1 MADRVALVTG
11 AAGFIGSHLCDR
23 LLADGWTVHGL
34 DSFEDYYPREY
45 KERNIAAALPNDRF
59 SLLEANLLDL
69 DKPQSGI
76 RQLVREAGTVFHLA
90 AQAGVRASW
99 GNSFSIYTNN
109 NILGT
114 QLLLEAC
121 KTEGTRK
128 VIYASSSSVYGDT
141 DILPMVE
148 TGRCR
153 PYSPYGVSKLAAE
166 NLCYLYWRNFGLPT
180 VALRFFT
187 VYGPR
192 QRPDMG
198 FHRFIRCLLED
209 RPIPVYGD
217 GTQTRDFTYVSDIVE
232 GFVSAIEAPGG
243 EVFNLGGGSRVVLD
257 DVLRLLGDIMGKPAL
272 TKREAAQA
280 GDVRDTWASLEHAR
294 EALGY
299 EPRVS
304 LEQGLRR
311 EAAWLESLSGE
322 PGYPWGAGP

>member
-1 MADRVALVTG
+1 MESRVALVTG

-23 LLADGWTVHGL
+23 LLADGWTVRGL

-45 KERNIAAALPNDRF
+45 KERNIAAARSNDRY
-59 SLLEANLLDL
+59 SLLEANVLDL
-69 DKPQSGI
+69 QDPRSSV
-76 RQLVREAGTVFHLA
+76 RHLVSDADVVFHLA

-99 GNSFSIYTNN
+99 GSSFSIYTDN

-121 KTEGTRK
+121 KAEEVSRF
-128 VIYASSSSVYGDT
+128 VYASSSSIYGDT

-148 TGRCR
+148 TGRCL
-153 PYSPYGVSKLAAE
+153 PHSPYGVSKLAGE
-166 NLCYLYWRNFGLPT
+166 NLCHLYWRNFGLPT

-217 GTQTRDFTYVSDIVE
+217 GSQTRDFTYVSDIVE
-232 GFVSAIEAPGG
+232 GFVSAVDASGG
-243 EVFNLGGGSRVVLD
+243 EVFNLGGGSRAVLE
-257 DVLRLLGDIMGKPAL
+257 DVLRLVGGILGKPAL
-272 TKREAAQA
+272 ITREAVQA

-294 EALGY
+294 DVLGY
-299 EPRVS
+299 EPQVS
-304 LEQGLRR
+304 LEEGLRH
-311 EAAWLESLSGE
+311 EVDWLQALSGE
-322 PGYPWGAGP
+322 QGFPWGVKL